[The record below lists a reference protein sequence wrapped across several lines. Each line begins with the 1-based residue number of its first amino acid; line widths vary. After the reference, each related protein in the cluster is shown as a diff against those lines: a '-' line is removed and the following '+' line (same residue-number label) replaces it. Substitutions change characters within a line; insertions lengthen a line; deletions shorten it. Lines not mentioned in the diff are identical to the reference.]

1 MNKRLATISFMLFLC
16 FTTVAYAISATIYSN
31 ITTDVVTEYVL
42 GTMTK
47 DTTGGI
53 KYTNVTFTGQLLL
66 GAAGVSGKTVFLMRS
81 PDNSTWTQVAS
92 GVTSTTGYYQFIVN
106 RTESGTLYYKAGFDV
121 P

>member
-1 MNKRLATISFMLFLC
+1 VNKRLATIAFIMFLC
-16 FTTVAYAISATIYSN
+16 FTSAAYAATTIYSN

-66 GAAGVSGKTVFLMRS
+66 GAVGVSGKTVYLLC
-81 PDNSTWTQVAS
+81 NSTGTWTPVVGAS
-92 GVTSTTGYYQFIVN
+92 SITDATGHYFFTVN
-106 RTESGTLYYKAGFDV
+106 RTESGTFYYKAGFDV